1 MDNLH
6 PPGSGNGSYTNSND
20 SSMPPS
26 GPGTPVRQAQ
36 RSANDPDFSEPIVFH
51 RATTKR
57 LHEALWGVGLVAC
70 CTLIAFLKGSD
81 AGGMARFASVLV
93 LLVLWIAALLY
104 LFGAVRYSVQLNEEG
119 VTVFQG
125 FLRRQVR
132 WDDAFIAEWKA
143 HHTCVEEEIT
153 HTTWTLEIR
162 DALGLVKIRV
172 DGDMLDPHDRRLLGH
187 LILQKL
193 EQGRYMEM

>member
-26 GPGTPVRQAQ
+26 GPGASVRQAQ
-36 RSANDPDFSEPIVFH
+36 RSAQDPDFSEPIVFH

-57 LHEALWGVGLVAC
+57 VHEAFWGVGLVAC
-70 CTLIAFLKGSD
+70 FTLIALLKGGD
-81 AGGMARFASVLV
+81 AEGTARLAIVLV
-93 LLVLWIAALLY
+93 LFILWITALLY
-104 LFGAVRYSVQLNEEG
+104 LIGTVRYSVQLNEDG

-143 HHTCVEEEIT
+143 RHTCVEEEIT

-162 DALGLVKIRV
+162 DAAGRVKIRL

-187 LILQKL
+187 LVLRKL
-193 EQGRYMEM
+193 EQGRDWEV